1 MNYFNSVKSLYD
13 HYKNFSYQK
22 ILFRVCMKNIYLN
35 ELRRFFSMFI
45 FRRDTMKREKKIFNI
60 VGIIL
65 IIMLGIDPFL
75 QCNIV
80 FFLYENMIVVVF

>member
-1 MNYFNSVKSLYD
+1 MNYFNLVKSLYGC
-13 HYKNFSYQK
+13 YKDFSYRK
-22 ILFRVCMKNIYLN
+22 IFRVCMKNVYLN

-45 FRRDTMKREKKIFNI
+45 FRRDTMKREKKNFNI

-65 IIMLGIDPFL
+65 IIMLGINPFL

-80 FFLYENMIVVVF
+80 FLFV